1 MSYQSKQ
8 HSRPSR
14 PETSIDQLA
23 QTLQL
28 LETAKDLLL
37 SGDRQETSRMIRIA
51 KSDLLRCECL
61 LRQEQSEGARYV

>member
-1 MSYQSKQ
+1 MSYRTQQ
-8 HSRPSR
+8 PRR
-14 PETSIDQLA
+14 PETSVEQLVE
-23 QTLQL
+23 TLQL